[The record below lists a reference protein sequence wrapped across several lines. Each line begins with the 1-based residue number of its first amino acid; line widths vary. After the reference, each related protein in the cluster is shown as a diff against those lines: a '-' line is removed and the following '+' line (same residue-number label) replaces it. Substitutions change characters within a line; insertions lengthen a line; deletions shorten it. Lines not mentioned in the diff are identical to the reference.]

1 METRPKTGRKKLFGT
16 NGIRGVPNVDLTPV
30 FCSDIASAIGTFSKT
45 GTVAVGRD
53 TRLSGDMILSSVK
66 AGLLSTGKNVIDLGI
81 LPTPALQLYCKK
93 NKVFG
98 VIITASH
105 NPPQFNGIKC
115 IDSDGTEL
123 SQEDEARIEDIYYG
137 RNYEICEWNRL
148 GRVSFFSG
156 QIAEYH
162 RSIIS
167 QVNAEAI
174 IRKHFRVVVDTGN
187 GAAYSSTPELLTK
200 LGCAVTTLNANPD
213 GLFTSRNAE
222 PRPENLSSLIDLMKT
237 GRFDLGIAHDGD
249 ADRAVFVDEVGNF
262 IEGEKTLALAIKD
275 VAVDGDIVV
284 TPVSS
289 SDLIS
294 DICSTSGLRLVQ
306 TRVGAPIVARK
317 MIDESAKIGGE
328 ENGGIIFGQH
338 QYCRDGGMTAAKML
352 DIMAKSGKK
361 ISYLVA
367 ELPRYT
373 LLKESIHTEIT
384 WEKLSSQIREYFKSH
399 RIDFTDGLKIYFPTG
414 WILVRPSGTEPI
426 VRIYSNARDENNAQ
440 KLSTTFKSALL
451 KITGSAS

>member
-1 METRPKTGRKKLFGT
+1 MEIKPENGRKKLFGT

-30 FCSDIASAIGTFSKT
+30 FCSEIASAIGTFSRT

-93 NKVFG
+93 NNVFG

-123 SQEDEARIEDIYYG
+123 SQGDEARIEDIYYG
-137 RNYEICEWNRL
+137 RNYEMCQWNRI
-148 GRVSFFSG
+148 GTVSFFSG
-156 QIAEYH
+156 QIEEYH

-167 QVNAEAI
+167 QVSAEG
-174 IRKHFRVVVDTGN
+174 IRAKHFRVVVDTGN
-187 GAAYSSTPELLTK
+187 GAAYSSTPDLLTK

-249 ADRAVFVDEVGNF
+249 ADRAVFVDENGKF
-262 IEGEKTLALAIKD
+262 IEGENTLALAIKD
-275 VAVDGDIVV
+275 VAEKGDVVV

-289 SDLIS
+289 SDLIT

-361 ISYLVA
+361 ISDLVA
-367 ELPRYT
+367 DLPKYT

-384 WEKLSSQIREYFKSH
+384 WEKLSSQIKEYFKAY

-440 KLSTTFKSALL
+440 KLSSTFKSAFM